1 MGPSDCGGGGQWGSV
16 VDASQCKEQR
26 NPQAKEGQDSRDA
39 CGNRCLEILLGLM
52 VLELLLKHW
61 VGQLGSNW
69 VPHHTENPEQTFWP
83 TQYNSNCNHTP
94 EEALIPPQQPERELA
109 HPLEPSHYSDSAIL
123 LPYSLQLFNDALY

>member
-1 MGPSDCGGGGQWGSV
+1 
-16 VDASQCKEQR
+16 
-26 NPQAKEGQDSRDA
+26 
-39 CGNRCLEILLGLM
+39 M